1 MSENLIEK
9 FERGEIKTAAELRR
23 IKEDAEFAEL
33 QNEANRRK
41 NLHVAADHRREN
53 REQKINNLVEF
64 DREAEE
70 IRAEHN
76 RIFAERE
83 EFLKKSARLEI
94 ELRNRWYEKFLQFS
108 GLFRGVGDGETDLE
122 AELKSR
128 GAKLDAVRENL
139 VYLPPSPVLNGLI
152 LTGEFREQQQQ
163 TEPK

>member
-1 MSENLIEK
+1 MNEQLLRK
-9 FERGEIKTAAELRR
+9 FESGEIKTAAELRR
-23 IKEDAEFAEL
+23 IKEEAEFIEL
-33 QNEANRRK
+33 QDEANRRK
-41 NLHVAADHRREN
+41 NVHVAADHRREN

-83 EFLKKSARLEI
+83 DFLKKSARLEI
-94 ELRNRWYEKFLQFS
+94 EVRNRWYEKFQQFS
-108 GLFRGVGDGETDLE
+108 ALFRGVGDGETDLE
-122 AELKSR
+122 TELKQR

-139 VYLPPSPVLNGLI
+139 IYLPPSPVLNGLI
-152 LTGEFREQQQQ
+152 LSGEFREQQQ